1 MTNALNNHPVALK
14 LENVTVSYG
23 GHVAIK
29 DVTMDIYE
37 NQITAF
43 IGPSGC
49 GKSSLI
55 RCFNRMNDLVK
66 GVKVEG
72 EILLYGDNIMTL
84 NPIEV
89 RRRVGMVFQRPNP
102 FPKSIY
108 ENIAMGLRINGFRGS
123 KLDLD
128 EAVRSALEQVGLW
141 DEVKNRLKQNALN
154 LSGGQQQ
161 RLCIARVIALQ
172 PEIMLMDEPC
182 ASLDPVSSLVIDE
195 LLTELKKNYT
205 VVMITHNLQQ
215 AARVADRVAFICVEA
230 HGQERYG
237 KLLEYAP
244 VTQIFISPDH
254 QLTQKY
260 VNTRIG

>member
-1 MTNALNNHPVALK
+1 MFNS
-14 LENVTVSYG
+14 ENVAIQLKDVSVYYG
-23 GHVAIK
+23 KQLAIK
-29 DVTMDIYE
+29 GVTMDIYE
-37 NQITAF
+37 NTVTAF

-49 GKSSLI
+49 GKSTLI

-66 GVKVEG
+66 GTRIEG
-72 EILLYGDNIMTL
+72 EILLHGENVNQI

-108 ENIAMGLRINGFRGS
+108 ANIALGLRINGFRGS
-123 KLDLD
+123 RLDMD
-128 EAVRSALEQVGLW
+128 EIVKHSLEQVGLW
-141 DEVKNRLKQNALN
+141 DEVKNCLRQNALN

-182 ASLDPVSSLVIDE
+182 SSLDPISSLLIDE
-195 LLTELKKNYT
+195 LLVELKKQYT
-205 VVMITHNLQQ
+205 VVIITHNLQQ
-215 AARVADRVAFICVEA
+215 AARVADRVAFISVEDDEL
-230 HGQERYG
+230 GRYG
-237 KLLEYAP
+237 KLREYAP
-244 VTQIFISPDH
+244 VTQIFISPDD
-254 QLTQKY
+254 QLTQNY

>member
-1 MTNALNNHPVALK
+1 MFNS
-14 LENVTVSYG
+14 ENVAIQLKDVSVYYG
-23 GHVAIK
+23 KQLAIK
-29 DVTMDIYE
+29 GVTMDIYD
-37 NQITAF
+37 NTVTAF

-49 GKSSLI
+49 GKSTLI

-66 GVKVEG
+66 GTRIEG
-72 EILLYGDNIMTL
+72 EILLHGENVNQI

-108 ENIAMGLRINGFRGS
+108 ANIALGLRINGFRGS
-123 KLDLD
+123 RLDMD
-128 EAVRSALEQVGLW
+128 EIVKHSLEQVGLW
-141 DEVKNRLKQNALN
+141 DEVKNRLRQNALN

-182 ASLDPVSSLVIDE
+182 SSLDPISSLLIDE
-195 LLTELKKNYT
+195 LLVELKKQYT
-205 VVMITHNLQQ
+205 VVIITHNLQQ
-215 AARVADRVAFICVEA
+215 AARVADRVAFISVEDDEL
-230 HGQERYG
+230 GRYG
-237 KLLEYAP
+237 KLREYAP
-244 VTQIFISPDH
+244 VTQIFISPDD
-254 QLTQKY
+254 QLTQNY

>member
-1 MTNALNNHPVALK
+1 MTNALNNHPVPLK

-108 ENIAMGLRINGFRGS
+108 ENVAMGLRINGFRGS

-141 DEVKNRLKQNALN
+141 DEVDCPATR
-154 LSGGQQQ
+154 
-161 RLCIARVIALQ
+161 
-172 PEIMLMDEPC
+172 
-182 ASLDPVSSLVIDE
+182 
-195 LLTELKKNYT
+195 NY
-205 VVMITHNLQQ
+205 
-215 AARVADRVAFICVEA
+215 A
-230 HGQERYG
+230 HG
-237 KLLEYAP
+237 
-244 VTQIFISPDH
+244 
-254 QLTQKY
+254 
-260 VNTRIG
+260 